1 MRALHAELDEKR
13 RIRGLSWT
21 QLATE
26 IDRPFET
33 TASIPIS
40 PGTLRD
46 MLKKRSVTSAVVLQV
61 LRWLGR
67 TPESFLS
74 DPTRSASLE
83 QQLPDAGMDRIL
95 RFDTRAI
102 YDALQQERLRR
113 GLTWQQVADE
123 MPGFTPSMLTSLAK
137 GPLIGFP
144 GVIDLNPMDRLPSSR
159 FPEGLFQVTPPGSR
173 YLGLRYRGS
182 ETTPVMDCSY
192 CFCCCCWR
200 SLISSS

>member
-1 MRALHAELDEKR
+1 MNLFNMHALHAALDEQR
-13 RIRGLSWT
+13 RARGLSWA
-21 QLATE
+21 QLAAE
-26 IDRPFET
+26 INRPFEST
-33 TASIPIS
+33 PSIPIS

-61 LRWLGR
+61 LRWLVR

-74 DPTRSASLE
+74 DPMRSAGPE
-83 QQLPDAGMDRIL
+83 DQMPDAGPNRIL

-123 MPGFTPSMLTSLAK
+123 LPGFTPSMLTNLAN

-144 GVIDLNPMDRLPSSR
+144 RVMTLIQWIGRPAAAFVRVRSR
-159 FPEGLFQVTPPGSR
+159 
-173 YLGLRYRGS
+173 
-182 ETTPVMDCSY
+182 
-192 CFCCCCWR
+192 
-200 SLISSS
+200 